1 MQDYTGIRYGLYEPL
16 AGGGVIPVALGK
28 ILLLLGGLTALVGAI
43 LLWAPGLLGWFGHL
57 PGDIRIE
64 RDNGGFYF
72 PITSMLIVSIVL
84 SVIVNL
90 FFRR

>member
-1 MQDYTGIRYGLYEPL
+1 M
-16 AGGGVIPVALGK
+16 ALGK
-28 ILLLLGGLTALVGAI
+28 ILLLLGMVIVLVGAI

-64 RDNGGFYF
+64 RDNGSFWF
-72 PITSMLIVSIVL
+72 PVTSMLIVSIIL
-84 SVIVNL
+84 SILVNV

>member
-1 MQDYTGIRYGLYEPL
+1 M
-16 AGGGVIPVALGK
+16 ALGK
-28 ILLLLGGLTALVGAI
+28 LLLLLGLVTALVGAI

-64 RDNGGFYF
+64 RDNGSFRF
-72 PITSMLIVSIVL
+72 PITSVL
-84 SVIVNL
+84 SILANL

>member
-1 MQDYTGIRYGLYEPL
+1 MN
-16 AGGGVIPVALGK
+16 LGK
-28 ILLLLGGLTALVGAI
+28 ILLLLGAMTALLGAI

-64 RDNGGFYF
+64 RDNGSFWF

-84 SVIVNL
+84 TILGNL

>member
-1 MQDYTGIRYGLYEPL
+1 MLSM
-16 AGGGVIPVALGK
+16 AFGK
-28 ILLLLGGLTALVGAI
+28 ILFLIGVTTALVGAI

-64 RDNGGFYF
+64 RDNGSFYF
-72 PITSMLIVSIVL
+72 PITSMLAVSIVL
-84 SVIVNL
+84 SILVNL

>member
-1 MQDYTGIRYGLYEPL
+1 MSTVV
-16 AGGGVIPVALGK
+16 AGTEVMPMALGK
-28 ILLLLGGLTALVGAI
+28 ILLLLGMLITLVGAV

-64 RDNGGFYF
+64 RDNGSFYF
-72 PITSMLIVSIVL
+72 PLTSMLIVSIVL
-84 SVIVNL
+84 SILVNL

>member
-1 MQDYTGIRYGLYEPL
+1 
-16 AGGGVIPVALGK
+16 VALGK
-28 ILLLLGGLTALVGAI
+28 LLLLVGLVTALFGAI
-43 LLWAPGLLGWFGHL
+43 LIWAPGLLGWFGHL

-64 RDNGGFYF
+64 REHGSFYF

-84 SVIVNL
+84 SIIINL